1 MKHAI
6 LLLFPVA
13 IIAQSLGVDAPI
25 AGYVLDKATSSLRP
39 ILGLPGGSTLGPS
52 TVSGVE
58 SATVGPDF
66 DTAIV
71 SKPSGAF
78 AITGIRSAAPQW
90 TQLSDSKSYLAAWG
104 PSSAVVYADR
114 GFSVITRPAKGP
126 LIITKL
132 GVGLPPGIV
141 TSLDYDEGSQ
151 TAYIGLEADDS
162 TGGVYAFFVPDGT
175 LKQLISLSGPTSI
188 VHANRQ
194 VFALD
199 RRTSA
204 IWNITDSPTQL
215 PISMGTDSRITAI
228 AVSSDSLKLYLADT
242 GLQRLLV
249 FDLTGTL
256 LSQIPTST
264 SPAKLERLS
273 NGASFLLNDQSGRPV
288 WLLDDSKDPSI
299 FFIPALRA
307 SEIAVAERAN

>member
-1 MKHAI
+1 M
-6 LLLFPVA
+6 
-13 IIAQSLGVDAPI
+13 
-25 AGYVLDKATSSLRP
+25 
-39 ILGLPGGSTLGPS
+39 
-52 TVSGVE
+52 
-58 SATVGPDF
+58 
-66 DTAIV
+66 
-71 SKPSGAF
+71 
-78 AITGIRSAAPQW
+78 
-90 TQLSDSKSYLAAWG
+90 
-104 PSSAVVYADR
+104 
-114 GFSVITRPAKGP
+114 
-126 LIITKL
+126 
-132 GVGLPPGIV
+132 GLPPGIV

-175 LKQLISLSGPTSI
+175 LRQLMSLSSTTSV

-215 PISMGTDSRITAI
+215 PISMGTDSRITTI
-228 AVSSDSLKLYLADT
+228 AVSSDSLKLYVADT

-256 LSQIPTST
+256 LLQIPTFT

-273 NGASFLLNDQSGRPV
+273 NSASFLLNDQSGRPV
-288 WLLDDSKDPSI
+288 WLLDDSKAPSI

-307 SEIAVAERAN
+307 SEIAVAGRAN